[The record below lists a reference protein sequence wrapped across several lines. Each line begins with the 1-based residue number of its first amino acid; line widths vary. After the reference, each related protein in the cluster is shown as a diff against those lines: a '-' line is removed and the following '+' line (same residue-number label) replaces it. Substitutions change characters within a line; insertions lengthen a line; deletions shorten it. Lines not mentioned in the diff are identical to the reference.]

1 MACHVYDS
9 TYCKVMNIVVCDM
22 QFEEMEA
29 QQIMWT
35 KLNDMMQKHDFPKPN
50 FKIFMAN
57 SAQTYW
63 NAIIIIY
70 GSREPY
76 VKMIDKDRTCL
87 FHNIQLIDK
96 HTKQLIKPKFQD
108 QCISL
113 CH

>member
-1 MACHVYDS
+1 
-9 TYCKVMNIVVCDM
+9 
-22 QFEEMEA
+22 
-29 QQIMWT
+29 MWT

-113 CH
+113 CHQYKGTQSLGEVNNMYVLICCWWF